1 MRADALT
8 PALSH
13 REREQTLK
21 TFSERKSCCLFLRDF
36 FFHRWVEEK
45 RIGPLRL
52 NVAERKHGGE

>member
-1 MRADALT
+1 VCGGNVRADALT

-13 REREQTLK
+13 RERELM
-21 TFSERKSCCLFLRDF
+21 FLRDF

-52 NVAERKHGGE
+52 NVAEKKHGGE